1 VKLNVPPAREQRT
14 CLVPCSW
21 TAATKSGT
29 PTTRIL
35 HQTELLRRLTSEGSQ
50 MSFSRDRPIGYKTDT
65 NAEPASLPITDW
77 ATMSGGIAVAI
88 P

>member
-1 VKLNVPPAREQRT
+1 
-14 CLVPCSW
+14 
-21 TAATKSGT
+21 
-29 PTTRIL
+29 
-35 HQTELLRRLTSEGSQ
+35 